1 MKKLSLS
8 LLLAATSFL
17 FSNAQTNPIARSSGY
32 SGTGANINVVYQR
45 INWRINPDSS
55 IKAIGGSVTTYFVTT
70 QSNVSK
76 ITFDLNDV
84 LSFTAAYHG
93 NAITTSR
100 PSTNIIQLTIPNIA
114 TLGTLD
120 SVTVFYN
127 GTPPAVNG
135 QAEGYQKKIAGGA
148 NYIYTLS
155 ESYEDRDWWPC
166 KADMQDKID
175 SMDFIISVPDGFR
188 AACNG
193 RLLDSNL
200 VAGNRIFRYKS
211 NYPIASYLVAVGVA
225 RYKIYDRGTVSVGG
239 KNVPVW
245 YFLFPGKL
253 DGDYTN
259 IVNALDKSILDLQAF
274 GSVYGDYPFKNDKH
288 GYYEFGW
295 VGGMEHQ
302 SFSAMGSS
310 TLTDWS
316 IIAHELMHQWFGDK
330 VTFATWNEL
339 WLAEGFASYGEALA
353 AELVPSLGQ
362 NPTSVR
368 ATFKSAAN
376 GATSSKYGCY
386 IPNSLITNSNTLWN
400 SNYGNTVYQRGSM
413 VVSMLRTLLGDTLF
427 FRGMRNYLNDP
438 LLTYGSATSG
448 DLKRNME
455 AMVGGY
461 DLQPF
466 FDSWVT
472 GNGYPTYPTGKAVQW
487 WPTNGNKITVWVP
500 NGQTKGYASATVAY
514 YYTPIPL
521 RVQGAG
527 GKDTVIV
534 LYDQNGKLSRAGN
547 GISTAQTGPIEFD
560 LGFVPTSVSFDA
572 FNQTLATGAVPVKTT
587 LLATSVL
594 DFKVLHQGNENVAQL
609 QAVQLAP
616 GTSIYLQRSEN
627 STDFTTIGLMNAQ
640 TANNYQI
647 TDHLPLK
654 GDNYYRAKIELEN
667 GNISYTNIIK
677 VAGIKTRF
685 ALLNNPVTSLLKVKC
700 DLPGSNNLLEFSIFD
715 LSGKKVLHEQKN
727 INGPVSEMNVSALT
741 PGAYLL
747 SITDKNN
754 INETIKFMIR

>member
-1 MKKLSLS
+1 
-8 LLLAATSFL
+8 
-17 FSNAQTNPIARSSGY
+17 
-32 SGTGANINVVYQR
+32 
-45 INWRINPDSS
+45 
-55 IKAIGGSVTTYFVTT
+55 
-70 QSNVSK
+70 
-76 ITFDLNDV
+76 
-84 LSFTAAYHG
+84 
-93 NAITTSR
+93 
-100 PSTNIIQLTIPNIA
+100 
-114 TLGTLD
+114 
-120 SVTVFYN
+120 
-127 GTPPAVNG
+127 
-135 QAEGYQKKIAGGA
+135 
-148 NYIYTLS
+148 
-155 ESYEDRDWWPC
+155 
-166 KADMQDKID
+166 
-175 SMDFIISVPDGFR
+175 
-188 AACNG
+188 
-193 RLLDSNL
+193 
-200 VAGNRIFRYKS
+200 
-211 NYPIASYLVAVGVA
+211 
-225 RYKIYDRGTVSVGG
+225 
-239 KNVPVW
+239 
-245 YFLFPGKL
+245 
-253 DGDYTN
+253 
-259 IVNALDKSILDLQAF
+259 
-274 GSVYGDYPFKNDKH
+274 
-288 GYYEFGW
+288 
-295 VGGMEHQ
+295 
-302 SFSAMGSS
+302 
-310 TLTDWS
+310 
-316 IIAHELMHQWFGDK
+316 

-353 AELVPSLGQ
+353 AELVSSLGKD
-362 NPTSVR
+362 PASVR
-368 ATFKSAAN
+368 ATFKSDAN
-376 GATSSKYGCY
+376 SGASNPYGCY

-400 SNYGNTVYQRGSM
+400 SAYGNTVYQRGSM

-448 DLKRNME
+448 DLKRNLE
-455 AMVGGY
+455 AVAGGY

-466 FDSWVT
+466 FDSWVY
-472 GNGYPTYPTGKAVQW
+472 GNGYPSYNTTKAIQW
-487 WPTNGNKITVWVP
+487 WPTNSTKITVWVP
-500 NGQTKGYASATVAY
+500 AGQTKSSGSTVSY

-534 LYDQNGKLSRAGN
+534 LYDQNGNLSRAGN

-594 DFKVLHQGNENVAQL
+594 DFKVLHQGNENIAQL

-616 GTSIYLQRSEN
+616 GASIYLQRSEN
-627 STDFTTIGLMNAQ
+627 STDFSTIGLMNAQ

-647 TDHLPLK
+647 IDHLPLK